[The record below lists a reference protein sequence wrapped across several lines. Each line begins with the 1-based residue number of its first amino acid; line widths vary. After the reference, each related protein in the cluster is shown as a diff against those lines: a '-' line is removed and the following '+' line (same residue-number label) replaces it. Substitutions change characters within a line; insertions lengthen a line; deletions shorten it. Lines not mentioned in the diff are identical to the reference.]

1 MNRGSVKTHMK
12 IALGQLNMAWEDKEL
27 SLQKVRKLTAQAAA
41 GEADMIV
48 FPEMSLDRL
57 FDGY

>member
-1 MNRGSVKTHMK
+1 MK

-48 FPEMSLDRL
+48 FPEM
-57 FDGY
+57 